1 MSKTQESCCRGPAI
15 PVQNEPR
22 NATQAAP
29 TACCT
34 AVTPG
39 PITIAAP
46 LAPTSACGCAPG
58 LPLQVESVTVSSTAR
73 SARRLV
79 LGLAGALGAWILLYV
94 SLPAL
99 ASWLTYDLLGL
110 TRGRALT
117 EAVAFFT
124 YDAPKVLL
132 LLTLAVFGI
141 GIVRSYFTAERA
153 RRILAG
159 KRETVGN
166 VFAALLGTVTPFC
179 SCSAV
184 PLFIGFVT
192 AGVPLGVTFSFLVSA
207 PMVNEVALALLYGLF
222 GWRVAMLYLGTG
234 LAIAIVAGWTIGRLH
249 MERHVEDWVFKVNL
263 GEAAEEEQLDWPGRL
278 RFGLQAVRDIVGK
291 VWVYVL
297 LGIGVGAW
305 IHGYVPEN
313 FLASIMGREAW
324 WSVPLAVVIG
334 IPMYSSAAGMIPVV
348 QALLGKGAALG
359 TVLAFM
365 MAVIGLSFP
374 EMVILRKVLK
384 PRLIATFTVVVGAG
398 ILIVGYLF
406 NVLAIHAMVVTP
418 TLQ

>member
-1 MSKTQESCCRGPAI
+1 MTTKEKSGCCSAPFLQIGTVEASGPRPALSRDLM
-15 PVQNEPR
+15 VL
-22 NATQAAP
+22 
-29 TACCT
+29 
-34 AVTPG
+34 VG
-39 PITIAAP
+39 
-46 LAPTSACGCAPG
+46 G
-58 LPLQVESVTVSSTAR
+58 L
-73 SARRLV
+73 LV
-79 LGLAGALGAWILLYV
+79 WVFLYLE
-94 SLPAL
+94 LPAF
-99 ASWLTYDLLGL
+99 ASWLTYDALRLP
-110 TRGRALT
+110 RGTAFT
-117 EAVAFFT
+117 EAVVFFI

-141 GIVRSYFTAERA
+141 GIVRSFFTAERA
-153 RRILAG
+153 RTILTG
-159 KRETVGN
+159 KREAVGN

-192 AGVPLGVTFSFLVSA
+192 AGIPLGVTFSFLVSA

-222 GWRVAMLYLGTG
+222 GWQVAAIYLGTG
-234 LAIAIVAGWTIGRLH
+234 LTIAIVAGWIIGRLH
-249 MERHVEDWVFKVNL
+249 MAKYVEEWVYQVHL
-263 GEAAEEEQLDWPGRL
+263 GEAADEERMDWSGRL

-324 WSVPLAVVIG
+324 WSVPLAVLIG
-334 IPMYSSAAGMIPVV
+334 IPMYSSAAGMIPIV

-374 EMVILRKVLK
+374 EMVILRKVLR

-398 ILIVGYLF
+398 ILLVGYLF
-406 NVLAIHAMVVTP
+406 NLLSIHAMVTAIA
-418 TLQ
+418 LR

>member
-1 MSKTQESCCRGPAI
+1 
-15 PVQNEPR
+15 
-22 NATQAAP
+22 
-29 TACCT
+29 
-34 AVTPG
+34 
-39 PITIAAP
+39 
-46 LAPTSACGCAPG
+46 LA
-58 LPLQVESVTVSSTAR
+58 
-73 SARRLV
+73 
-79 LGLAGALGAWILLYV
+79 WLLFYLE
-94 SLPAL
+94 LPAL
-99 ASWLTYDLLGL
+99 AAWLTYDVFGL
-110 TRGRALT
+110 PRGTAFT
-117 EAVAFFT
+117 EAVAFFI

-141 GIVRSYFTAERA
+141 GIVRSFFTAERA
-153 RRILAG
+153 RKILTG

-166 VFAALLGTVTPFC
+166 VLAALLGTVTPFC

-222 GWRVAMLYLGTG
+222 GWRVAALYLGTG
-234 LAIAIVAGWTIGRLH
+234 LAIAIVAGWTIGQLR
-249 MERHVEDWVFKVNL
+249 MERHVEAWVYQVTL
-263 GEAAEEEQLDWPGRL
+263 GEAAEEERLDWPGRL

-291 VWVYVL
+291 VWLYVL

-324 WSVPLAVVIG
+324 WSVPLAVAVG

-365 MAVIGLSFP
+365 MAVIGLSLP

-384 PRLIATFTVVVGAG
+384 PRLIATFTVVVGVG
-398 ILIVGYLF
+398 ILMVGYLF
-406 NVLAIHAMVVTP
+406 NLLAIHAMAVAT
-418 TLQ
+418 TLR